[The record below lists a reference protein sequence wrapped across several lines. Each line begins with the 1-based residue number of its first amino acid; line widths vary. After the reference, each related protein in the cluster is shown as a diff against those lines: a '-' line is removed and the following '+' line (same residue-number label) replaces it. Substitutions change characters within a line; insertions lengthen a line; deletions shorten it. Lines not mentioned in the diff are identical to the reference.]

1 MLRRGFEIREG
12 FEEWVLK
19 LNMRGFMG
27 WMGEIDTG
35 WRRDDVGR
43 GGCGS

>member
-1 MLRRGFEIREG
+1 MLWRGFEIREG

-27 WMGEIDTG
+27 VDG
-35 WRRDDVGR
+35 RDRYGVVEG
-43 GGCGS
+43 